1 MNMPDIVKAYFDA
14 DRGHGPDALAELFA
28 TDAVVGDDGDRH
40 EGIDAILAW
49 WTAAKAKYNH
59 VAEPLEATCAGE
71 TVVVHATVTGQF
83 PSSPTVLEYTF
94 AIKDDKI
101 VALRI
106 HQ

>member
-1 MNMPDIVKAYFDA
+1 MNIPDSVKAYFDA
-14 DRGHGPDALAELFA
+14 DRGHGPDALAELFN

-40 EGIDAILAW
+40 EGIEAILAW
-49 WTAAKAKYNH
+49 WTAAKANYNH
-59 VAEPLEATCAGE
+59 VAEPIEAMCAGE
-71 TVVVHATVTGQF
+71 TVVVRATVTGQF

-94 AIKDDKI
+94 AIKDAKI